1 MPSNPLD
8 DILREVDPIDAATL
22 FAGLRNSVPLGMLF
36 RSGALNENEQE
47 QLERK
52 WASVP
57 RAPLPPVREPTIDE
71 QIAQFERDFPNP
83 VMRKVMVDEIM
94 RMRAAQPQQPVA
106 QPRGPRREYAQ
117 PIPTQ
122 FISPIRKAGGGGI
135 FKKTLDE
142 MQAELAKKGAKATK
156 AADPDLSRRAFFG
169 LSPKTDFP
177 LANIPTSEL
186 EKLRNAPSITEKTT
200 TVKPSSTAPKIEET
214 VKKVA
219 ETPVSRRTLL
229 KSASGQVLKGVLPET
244 GLPGVEDIAKQVAEG
259 AAPSGGIGMTI
270 PASILRELGK
280 LGEDYWSADYTKYAP
295 QIAKELNVPEQT
307 VKNIAA
313 NMEGVLGQEGLSIAR
328 DLFSFQPFWLRPSDV
343 AKTAVGIDPAKSG
356 GIGSLKPIF
365 RSMKQ
370 ADPEMFSR
378 FKEGVKDFTMG
389 HNESMFNPWN
399 LPLDEA
405 KALHQ
410 KFLRGEKSYKD
421 VSDFFNKYID
431 LE

>member
-36 RSGALNENEQE
+36 RSGALNEGEQQE
-47 QLERK
+47 LERRY
-52 WASVP
+52 ASVP
-57 RAPLPPVREPTIDE
+57 RAPLPPVREPTIEE

-117 PIPTQ
+117 PIPAQ

-177 LANIPTSEL
+177 LVNIPTSEL

-200 TVKPSSTAPKIEET
+200 TVKPSPTAPKIEET

-244 GLPGVEDIAKQVAEG
+244 GLPGVEDIAKSVAESAVQDVASP
-259 AAPSGGIGMTI
+259 AAPGLYSLVMSAIKQGMSRDEAI
-270 PASILRELGK
+270 DFVKRNMPQASQPENLNLRTWAIYNNLSDPM
-280 LGEDYWSADYTKYAP
+280 LAPSDYEFFGP
-295 QIAKELNVPEQT
+295 
-307 VKNIAA
+307 
-313 NMEGVLGQEGLSIAR
+313 
-328 DLFSFQPFWLRPSDV
+328 LRPSGALEVLLD
-343 AKTAVGIDPAKSG
+343 AEDKIRPMSM
-356 GIGSLKPIF
+356 
-365 RSMKQ
+365 RSPLRQIKE
-370 ADPEMFSR
+370 ADPER
-378 FKEGVKDFTMG
+378 YRQLIKAAKDY
-389 HNESMFNPWN
+389 SMDTIEQTLERKMMNPKD
-399 LPLDEA
+399 LE
-405 KALHQ
+405 KY
-410 KFLRGEKSYKD
+410 LRG
-421 VSDFFNKYID
+421 VHAVPKYRPEHLWED
-431 LE
+431 Q